1 MSVIRAFIAIN
12 ISPEI
17 QHGLEQVSS
26 QLKQDLAGAAVR
38 WVPVPNIH
46 LTLFFLGDVS
56 IANLDLLIDNLHAEA
71 IGHNPFEISVGK
83 VGAFPGVQRPRV
95 IWVGV
100 EAPPALR
107 AIQEGIEHRM
117 TKLGYPREERSFSPH
132 LTLGRVSR
140 NITPVDVK
148 KISQVLQASK
158 VGFLGAAQVER
169 IHLYRSDLNPDG
181 AVYTVIHSEQLGI

>member
-12 ISPEI
+12 IPPDI

-26 QLKQDLAGAAVR
+26 QLKHDLADVSVR

-56 IANLDLLIDNLHAEA
+56 IGNVGLLKDNLHAEVSEH
-71 IGHNPFEISVGK
+71 ISFEISVGR

-100 EAPPALR
+100 EAPVALR
-107 AIQEGIEHRM
+107 SIQEGLEHRM
-117 TKLGYPREERSFSPH
+117 TRLGYPREERSFSPH

-140 NITPVDVK
+140 NISPAEVR

-158 VGFLGAAQVER
+158 VGFLGTAKVNQ

-181 AVYTVIHSEQLGI
+181 AVYTVVHTESLKE